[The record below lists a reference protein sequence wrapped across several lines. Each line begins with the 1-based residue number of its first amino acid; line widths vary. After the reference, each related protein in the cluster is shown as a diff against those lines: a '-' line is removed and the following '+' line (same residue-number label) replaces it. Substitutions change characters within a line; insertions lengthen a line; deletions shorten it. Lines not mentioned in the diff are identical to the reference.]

1 MASGDGLVARVRPRG
16 GRLTPEQAI
25 GLARLAVAHGNGL
38 LDLTS
43 RANIQVRGV
52 TEDGYGLL
60 IEGLA
65 ALGLIDATAEAEAQR
80 NIVVTP
86 YWSGDDDVQTIAAAL
101 ADALAAP
108 DAPRLPGKFG
118 FSVDCGPSPVLGAIS
133 ADIRLERGG
142 DGCLLCRADGAA
154 AAARVTAGTAVN
166 AAMQLAHWFV
176 RSGGVRGGRGRMA
189 AHLAR
194 GAVLPDMFI
203 EAPIRPSAVVMPK
216 PGLVEAGVLLGFE
229 FGQMRA
235 GTLSA
240 LADYGALRLTP
251 WRMLLIEGLGAAP
264 DLPGLVTRPDDP
276 ALRVIACTGA
286 PDCMQA
292 QQPTR
297 ALARILT
304 QSLPKFLPQ
313 DAVLHV
319 SGCAKGCAHPQSAAL
334 TLTAGA
340 DGFDLVRG
348 GRPGDAPL
356 RSGLTAEY
364 LAANPAILF
373 GTR

>member
-1 MASGDGLVARVRPRG
+1 MVSGDGLVARVRPRG
-16 GRLTPEQAI
+16 GRLTPVQAI

-52 TEDGYGLL
+52 TEGGYGPLT
-60 IEGLA
+60 EGLA
-65 ALGLIDATAEAEAQR
+65 ALGLIDPTAEAEAQR

-86 YWSGDDDVQTIAAAL
+86 YWSSDDDVQTIAATL

-108 DAPRLPGKFG
+108 DAPRMPGKFG
-118 FSVDCGPSPVLGAIS
+118 FSVDCGPSPVLSAIS

-142 DGCLLCRADGAA
+142 DGCLLCRADGAV
-154 AAARVTAGTAVN
+154 AAARVTAGTAVD
-166 AAMQLAHWFV
+166 AAMKLAHWFL
-176 RSGGVRGGRGRMA
+176 RSGGVSGGRGRMA

-194 GAVLPDMFI
+194 GAVLPDRYT
-203 EAPIRPSAVVMPK
+203 EAPVQPSARSMPK

-229 FGQMRA
+229 FGQLRA
-235 GTLSA
+235 ETLSA
-240 LADYGALRLTP
+240 LANHGALRLTP
-251 WRMLLIEGLGAAP
+251 WRMLLIEGLDAAP

-276 ALRVIACTGA
+276 ALRVVACTGA
-286 PDCMQA
+286 PDCLQG

-304 QSLPKFLPQ
+304 PLLPTFLPQ

-319 SGCAKGCAHPQSAAL
+319 SGCAKGCAHPQPAAL

-340 DGFDLVRG
+340 DGYDLVRG
-348 GRPGDAPL
+348 GRPGDAPM
-356 RSGLTAEY
+356 RSGLSVEY
-364 LAANPAILF
+364 LTANPATLYV
-373 GTR
+373 TR